1 MNLGNPGLTS
11 LWNLNPDNLD
21 ACRAQERDF
30 LPSLDNYFGEAIE
43 ELDPKNQVEDT
54 YKKINNGEWGWRALR
69 LMSRRSTHFFIS
81 SNNPIGRL
89 PDYLASMLGKMAK
102 ELPKDDTTE
111 LMEEDNEGEAEE
123 NGEEA
128 ASDNAKVTD
137 EQAVELSSKLAEH
150 WEKLAP
156 KFGIAD
162 DKLAE
167 IKAKEESEEN
177 KCLELLKQWQE
188 MEGEGATKDEIVY
201 ILEGLKLAECIE
213 GVF

>member
-128 ASDNAKVTD
+128 GSDNAKVTD